1 MPVFRLPLNDWALMN
16 IDQLR
21 REYAREGLNETDLD
35 PDPVRQFSHWLQQ
48 AIDAELK
55 DATAM
60 TIATVSASGQPSQRI
75 VLLKQVDQRGFVFY
89 TNYESRK
96 AREIADC
103 PKVSLHFP
111 WHWIDRQVKIC
122 GTAEKVSTA
131 ESLKYFLSR
140 PRESQIA
147 ASISEQSRPVSS
159 RQLLM
164 QQFNAMK
171 EKFANREIPLP
182 DFWGGYRV
190 VPHEIEFWQGRESR
204 LHDRFVYRLQE
215 GGEWKIE
222 RLAP

>member
-1 MPVFRLPLNDWALMN
+1 MAAFDCDAVAMD

-21 REYAREGLNETDLD
+21 REYRREGLSEEELEPN
-35 PDPVRQFSHWLQQ
+35 PINQFSRWLQQ
-48 AIDAELK
+48 AIDAGL
-55 DATAM
+55 DDPTAM
-60 TIATVSASGQPSQRI
+60 TVATVSESGQPSQRI
-75 VLLKQVDQRGFVFY
+75 VLLKQVDDRGFVFY

-96 AREIADC
+96 AREIAGC

-111 WHWIDRQVKIC
+111 WHGIDRQVKVC
-122 GTAEKVSTA
+122 GTAEKVATA

-140 PRESQIA
+140 PRDSQIG
-147 ASISEQSRPVSS
+147 ASVSAQSRPISS

-171 EKFANREIPLP
+171 EKFANRDLPLP
-182 DFWGGYRV
+182 DFWGGFRV

-204 LHDRFVYRLQE
+204 LHDRFVYGLQDS
-215 GGEWKIE
+215 GEWRIQ